1 MSLLL
6 VDVAIIGGG
15 VLLGRWFMRSMRARA
30 AAAAPAPGAANEA
43 PPTPV
48 DRLAGFPC
56 KLGDV
61 LTRTAEGDEA
71 WLAGALVLVE
81 DRPVAALFIAP
92 EAGGDRAI
100 LVRPGSSGS
109 AGGTDLT
116 WLAPLRV
123 RELPDLV
130 TSVEPPLSLEH
141 AGTRYER
148 ARRLPV
154 KIERI
159 GTGAPSV
166 APQGLLCEYAGTGTQ
181 RLVVLACGANVLAW
195 VGVSLGERDYDI
207 LPGDGSTLEK

>member
-1 MSLLL
+1 LLL
-6 VDVAIIGGG
+6 VDVAIVGGG
-15 VLLGRWFMRSMRARA
+15 VLLGRWLMRSMRARA
-30 AAAAPAPGAANEA
+30 AAAAPESGAASDVPA
-43 PPTPV
+43 KPV
-48 DRLAGFPC
+48 DLLAGFPC

-71 WLAGALVLVE
+71 WLAGALVLEE

-100 LVRPGSSGS
+100 LVRPGSGGS
-109 AGGTDLT
+109 AGGADMT

-123 RELPDLV
+123 RDLPGLV
-130 TSVEPPLSLEH
+130 ESGEPPHTLEH
-141 AGTRYER
+141 EGTRYER

-166 APQGLLCEYAGTGTQ
+166 AQQGILAEYAGTGTD
-181 RLVVLACGANVLAW
+181 RLVVLACGPNVLAW
-195 VGVSLGERDYDI
+195 AGVALGERDYEI
-207 LPGDGSTLEK
+207 LPGDASTLEK